1 MADNDGDKQSARGR
15 AGVTAAKDRD
25 ADTAPSAPPSAPPP
39 PRPVRVLTR
48 PELETLRA
56 RLQKKFH

>member
-1 MADNDGDKQSARGR
+1 MADNDDDKQSARGR

-25 ADTAPSAPPSAPPP
+25 ADTAPSAPPP